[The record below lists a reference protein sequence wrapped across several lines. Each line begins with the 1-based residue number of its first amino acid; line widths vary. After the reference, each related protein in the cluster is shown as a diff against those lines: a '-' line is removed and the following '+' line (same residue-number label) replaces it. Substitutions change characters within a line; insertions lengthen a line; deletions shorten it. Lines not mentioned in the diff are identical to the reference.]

1 MDRNKR
7 SNANGAET
15 GLDLGEYGYAA
26 AISREVLQRE
36 PDDIKGAVGLNSTTV
51 RSTRNIAK
59 QRADQIRGNAMIDR
73 ISVLLWHGVAVL
85 LVSDLLLIVINYAF
99 HITVPH

>member
-1 MDRNKR
+1 
-7 SNANGAET
+7 
-15 GLDLGEYGYAA
+15 
-26 AISREVLQRE
+26 
-36 PDDIKGAVGLNSTTV
+36 
-51 RSTRNIAK
+51 
-59 QRADQIRGNAMIDR
+59 MIDR